1 NRFFSDD
8 HFFSG
13 FLYIQYSLVHDAA
26 SVLDEL
32 SHGVKICCQIHRRRE
47 DTFLVFSFAFSI
59 ELFPPLGYIVETW
72 LIVCKYF
79 HCFSFCVK
87 NISNCCILKCIV
99 FLKWKLQRCLSSGC
113 CSFHKLCN
121 VSSACCDRQKSYR
134 CQNRETSSHIIR
146 NYKGLISFFCS
157 KIFQCSSC
165 LVCRSVDTLCCFL
178 FSVFLF
184 QHLFENAERDRRFSS
199 RTGFRNNIY
208 RKISVSDHFN
218 QIMKIGA
225 ADAVSYKVNLR
236 RLTCLFGN
244 IIIETMS

>member
-1 NRFFSDD
+1 GQSTCKSQELSKLYKVEFILLRNIYHQFRYITVCVSKYCSVHCALVYKVNGLSCKVFQAVKINRFFSDD

-99 FLKWKLQRCLSSGC
+99 FLKWKLQCCLSSGC

-178 FSVFLF
+178 FPVFLF
-184 QHLFENAERDRRFSS
+184 QHL
-199 RTGFRNNIY
+199 
-208 RKISVSDHFN
+208 
-218 QIMKIGA
+218 
-225 ADAVSYKVNLR
+225 
-236 RLTCLFGN
+236 
-244 IIIETMS
+244 